1 MCLSLS
7 AAPWLVFKICLS
19 DFSDKMKKTYEKY
32 GYENE
37 EHMYLGWSRYNE
49 SVQGWSGHK
58 PDGGHFNVKGLFQ

>member
-1 MCLSLS
+1 
-7 AAPWLVFKICLS
+7 
-19 DFSDKMKKTYEKY
+19 MKKTYEKY

-58 PDGGHFNVKGLFQ
+58 ADGGHFNVKGHFQLLG